1 MSFGNC
7 RASSEGEEDGE
18 YLTYGWGAGDS
29 FIQLLYMFTVLFH
42 KSLQRMKRNTYIP
55 FSYIFCIFV
64 GTLLEVQYI
73 YVILNIVA
81 QSHV

>member
-29 FIQLLYMFTVLFH
+29 FIQLLYNYMFTVLFH
-42 KSLQRMKRNTYIP
+42 KSLQRMKRNT
-55 FSYIFCIFV
+55 
-64 GTLLEVQYI
+64 
-73 YVILNIVA
+73 
-81 QSHV
+81 